1 VRLIELLPKAP
12 DSLKAAASAPTL
24 VNLLKNDVDS
34 SGTIAEEWLRSLREN
49 LIDLGVSTSDG
60 TLRK

>member
-1 VRLIELLPKAP
+1 
-12 DSLKAAASAPTL
+12 L
-24 VNLLKNDVDS
+24 VNLLKSDVDS
-34 SGTIAEEWLRSLREN
+34 SGTIAEEWLRTLREN